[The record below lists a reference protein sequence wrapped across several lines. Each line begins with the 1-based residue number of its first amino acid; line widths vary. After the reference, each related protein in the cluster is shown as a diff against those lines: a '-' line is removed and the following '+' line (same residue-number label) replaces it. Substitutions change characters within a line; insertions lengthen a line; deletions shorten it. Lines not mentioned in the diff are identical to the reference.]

1 MHITSVALT
10 DWMMLYQNQCI
21 ADFCHFVSV
30 GKNKASR
37 SGSFLASYRTALC
50 ALVNTLCLSS
60 LFGAALG
67 ILQRANPLRMQSIL
81 YAECSLAHHV
91 KNPICL
97 FSWAKRRPVRRHR
110 GRPCQEDQIWFKSVQ
125 HRSVSLTLPFKFL
138 CLVWCDGVTS
148 NMVTNITS

>member
-37 SGSFLASYRTALC
+37 SGSFLASHRTAHC

-60 LFGAALG
+60 LSGTALG

-81 YAECSLAHHV
+81 YAECSLAHPV
-91 KNPICL
+91 RNPICL
-97 FSWAKRRPVRRHR
+97 FSWAKRRPVGRDG
-110 GRPCQEDQIWFKSVQ
+110 GRPCQEDQTWFKSVQ
-125 HRSVSLTLPFKFL
+125 HRSMSLSLPFKFL
-138 CLVWCDGVTS
+138 CQVWFSGVTS
-148 NMVTNITS
+148 NITS